1 MNSEKDLRMRCE
13 KSRQLMVLSIVGGV
27 VSLVLTVGVIIFG
40 VAAWPW
46 SKYGS
51 WAGNDVF
58 ALMIVPFMIATLYSI
73 AAAINGFISSAAY
86 QEEEEKILL
95 AKRKEKIS
103 AFEVNEDVRFTA
115 GRSLKNYQK
124 YAPYVIAA
132 LAVIIIAVSM
142 FLFSSSKSARL
153 EGTQPVPVDALGSAV
168 AAIVAM
174 VFSIFPGV
182 FLLGQSKDSI
192 FRWLRPVGAWLTA
205 GAAVALIAAIG
216 AIAYYRYNITGFN
229 SSAAKVIFY
238 SFCVLGIELIFIFV
252 SEFYR
257 PRSLEAQRP
266 VFESRIL
273 ALFTEPGGVAR
284 NIAGTLDYQFGFKV
298 SGTWIYGFAEKFL
311 FPLIILWLVILWSF
325 TCISEV
331 GPNQL
336 GIRMQFGRI
345 TDIAPLDPG
354 VYLKLPYP
362 FGKIVTYSCEQIST
376 IQVGPKMIDADGKE
390 TRPALVVWDKK
401 HYAEESRYLV
411 ASETED
417 KTSAPVSLLGISIPI
432 QYRIK
437 KAELIDYAFRNQNSD
452 AALKNIAEQISSRF
466 FASVSIFDIM
476 SSGREK
482 ASGILHK
489 NIQAEADKAKLG
501 IEIVKV
507 NIHDAH
513 PPEKIAPEFQKV
525 IGASEEMESTILEAR
540 AYYND
545 IVPMIEAQKDRLIA
559 DAHSYA
565 FQVNHVSQAES
576 ERFLRQLVAFKIMP
590 QFFKLRNYLD
600 MLEQSAGN
608 ARKYIMSASLE
619 YEIYELN
626 LEKKGQLDLI
636 DANLSEISQK

>member
-13 KSRQLMVLSIVGGV
+13 KARQLMVLAIVGGI
-27 VSLVLTVGVIIFG
+27 VSLVLTVGTIVFG
-40 VAAWPW
+40 VTVWPW

-58 ALMIVPFMIATLYSI
+58 ALMVVPFMIATLYSI
-73 AAAINGFISSAAY
+73 GAAINGFISSAAY
-86 QEEEEKILL
+86 QEEEEKALL
-95 AKRKEKIS
+95 AKRKEKLS
-103 AFEVNEDVRFTA
+103 AFEVNEDVRFTS

-124 YAPYVIAA
+124 YSPYVIAA
-132 LAVIIIAVSM
+132 LAVLIIVVSM
-142 FLFSSSKSARL
+142 FMFNSIKSARL
-153 EGTQPVPVDALGSAV
+153 EGAQPVPVDALGSAV

-174 VFSIFPGV
+174 IFSIFPGV

-192 FRWLRPVGAWLTA
+192 FRWLRPIGAWLCA
-205 GAAVALIAAIG
+205 GAAVGLIAAIG
-216 AIAYYRYNITGFN
+216 SIAYYRYNVTGFN
-229 SSAAKVIFY
+229 ITAAKVVFF
-238 SFCVLGIELIFIFV
+238 SFGVLAIELIFIFV

-298 SGTWIYGFAEKFL
+298 SGTWIYSFAEKFL
-311 FPLIILWLVILWSF
+311 FPLVIVWLVILWSF
-325 TCISEV
+325 TCIFQV
-331 GPNQL
+331 GPSQL

-345 TDIAPLDPG
+345 IDTTPLEPG
-354 VYLKLPYP
+354 IYLKLPYP
-362 FGKIVTYSCEQIST
+362 FGKIVTYSCEE
-376 IQVGPKMIDADGKE
+376 IQMIHVGPKMIGADGKE
-390 TRPALVVWDKK
+390 TRPPLVAWDKK

-437 KAELIDYAFRNQNSD
+437 RDGIIDYGFRNRDSD
-452 AALKNIAEQISSRF
+452 AALKNISEQIASRF

-476 SSGREK
+476 SSGRAQARE
-482 ASGILHK
+482 ILHK
-489 NIQAEADKAKLG
+489 NIQAEVDKAQLG

-513 PPEKIAPEFQKV
+513 PPEKVSPEFQKV
-525 IGASEEMESTILEAR
+525 IGASEEMESMILEAR

-545 IVPMIEAQKDRLIA
+545 VVPMIEAQKDRLIA
-559 DAHSYA
+559 DANSYA
-565 FQVNHVSQAES
+565 FQVQRVSQAES
-576 ERFLRQLVAFKIMP
+576 ERFLRQLVSYKIMP
-590 QFFKLRNYLD
+590 HFFQLRNYLD
-600 MLEQSAGN
+600 MLEQDASN

-626 LEKKGQLDLI
+626 LERKGQLDLI